1 VGPVDD
7 LLVRVW
13 KSSRLYDWLRL
24 KGHVAFNLPK
34 TVSAL
39 GGLLL
44 TFIAATHAYVATA
57 AQGLPVY
64 FSVYCV
70 LIIAGCLTVAA
81 CMWLRLN
88 PRIAQRSWFFGDL
101 VAVFFMGIYL
111 VTRVISV
118 PGLVAM
124 TGRWDYAPGTIALAL
139 AGAFVALHMSVLL
152 HINVAYP
159 DRQGWQD

>member
-1 VGPVDD
+1 M
-7 LLVRVW
+7 W

-24 KGHVAFNLPK
+24 KGYVAFNLPK
-34 TVSAL
+34 TVSTL

-44 TFIAATHAYVATA
+44 TFIAATHAYVATT
-57 AQGLPVY
+57 AQGRPVY
-64 FSVYCV
+64 LAVYCV
-70 LIIAGCLTVAA
+70 FVITACLATAG

-88 PRIAQRSWFFGDL
+88 PHMPQRSWFFGDL
-101 VAVFFMGIYL
+101 VAVFFIGIYL
-111 VTRVISV
+111 ATRVISV